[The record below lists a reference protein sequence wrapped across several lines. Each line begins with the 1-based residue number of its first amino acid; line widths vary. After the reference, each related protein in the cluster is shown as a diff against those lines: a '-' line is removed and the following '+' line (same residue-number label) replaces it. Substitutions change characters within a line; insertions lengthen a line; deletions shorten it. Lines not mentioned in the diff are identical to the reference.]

1 MKFKILSLI
10 LFCCTASLA
19 QGSEADVKQAIVT
32 FFEGFH
38 AQDSTKIKSVVADG
52 MIMQTMGRD
61 KEGNTRLRDV
71 EFARFLNSIVSIPD
85 SVSFKEV
92 ITKYTIKVDGPM
104 ANAWTD
110 YQFWLGGEMSHCG
123 VNSFQLMNQNGQ
135 WRIIYLIDT
144 RRKDD
149 CQ

>member
-1 MKFKILSLI
+1 MKIKILSLV
-10 LFCCTASLA
+10 LFFSTAGLA
-19 QGSEADVKQAIVT
+19 QSDEADVKQAIVT

-38 AQDSTKIKSVVADG
+38 AQDSAKIKSVVADG

-71 EFARFLNSIVSIPD
+71 EFSRFLKSIVSIPD
-85 SVSFKEV
+85 SVSYKEV
-92 ITKYTIKVDGPM
+92 ITRYTIKVDGPM

-110 YQFWLGGEMSHCG
+110 YQFWLQDEMSHCG
-123 VNSFQLMNQNGQ
+123 VNSFQLMNQKGK

-144 RRKDD
+144 RRKDN

>member
-1 MKFKILSLI
+1 MKIKLLCLI
-10 LFCCTASLA
+10 LFCCSIGFA
-19 QGSEADVKQAIVT
+19 QAEEESVKQAIVT

-38 AQDSTKIKSVVADG
+38 AQDSTMIKSVVADG

-61 KEGNTRLRDV
+61 KEGKTRLRDV
-71 EFARFLNSIVSIPD
+71 EFSKFLKSIVSIPD
-85 SVSFKEV
+85 SIPFKEV

-110 YQFWLGGEMSHCG
+110 YQFWLREEMSHCG
-123 VNSFQLMNQNGQ
+123 VNSFQLMKQNGE

-144 RRKDD
+144 RRRDD

>member
-1 MKFKILSLI
+1 MKIKILSLF
-10 LFCCTASLA
+10 LLCCTMGIS
-19 QGSEADVKQAIVT
+19 QGEEENVKQAIVT

-38 AQDSTKIKSVVADG
+38 AQDSVKIKSVVAEG

-61 KEGNTRLRDV
+61 KEGNTRLREV
-71 EFARFLNSIVSIPD
+71 EFPKFLKSIVSIPD
-85 SVSFKEV
+85 SISFKEV

-110 YQFWLGGEMSHCG
+110 YQFWLREEMSHCG
-123 VNSFQLMNQNGQ
+123 VNSFQLMNQKGE

-144 RRKDD
+144 RRKDS

>member
-1 MKFKILSLI
+1 MKIKILSLI
-10 LFCCTASLA
+10 LFCSTAGLA
-19 QGSEADVKQAIVT
+19 QSAEEDVRQAIVT

-38 AQDSTKIKSVVADG
+38 AQDSTIIKSVVADG

-61 KEGNTRLRDV
+61 KEGNTKLRDV
-71 EFARFLNSIVSIPD
+71 EFVRFLKSIVSIPD

-110 YQFWLGGEMSHCG
+110 YQFWLGEEMSHCG
-123 VNSFQLMNQNGQ
+123 VNSFQLMNQNGR

-144 RRKDD
+144 RRKDN

>member
-1 MKFKILSLI
+1 MKIKILSLF
-10 LFCCTASLA
+10 LLCCTMGIS
-19 QGSEADVKQAIVT
+19 QGEEENVKQAIVT

-38 AQDSTKIKSVVADG
+38 AQDSVKIKSVVAEG

-61 KEGNTRLRDV
+61 KEGNTRLREV
-71 EFARFLNSIVSIPD
+71 EFSKFLKSIVSIPD
-85 SVSFKEV
+85 SISFKEV

-110 YQFWLGGEMSHCG
+110 YQFWLREEMSHCG
-123 VNSFQLMNQNGQ
+123 VNSFQLMNQKGE

-144 RRKDD
+144 RRKDN